1 VARQGH
7 WDYRDKLPVLLKAV
21 GVATG
26 VAALPAHH
34 PDVLAC
40 RAASAQS
47 DAGAAKEAQPA
58 SAASA
63 PESGSITL
71 DDPLGLNIFAGSND
85 PQAEPAR

>member
-1 VARQGH
+1 MARQGH